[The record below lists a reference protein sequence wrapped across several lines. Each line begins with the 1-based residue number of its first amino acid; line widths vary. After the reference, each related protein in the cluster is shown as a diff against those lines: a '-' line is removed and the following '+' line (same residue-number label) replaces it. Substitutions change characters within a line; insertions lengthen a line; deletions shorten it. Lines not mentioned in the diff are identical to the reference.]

1 MIQEKAKKYVR
12 EVPDFPKPGILF
24 RDLTPILA
32 HPELCTEIESFFA
45 EAFRAE
51 RIDAVAAL
59 EARGF
64 WFGPGISRKL
74 NVPFIPIRKKG
85 KLPFRTIER
94 SYALEYGQAVVE
106 MHVDAVQPGMR
117 ILIHDDLIATGGSAV
132 AAAELIENAGGVV
145 AGFSFLV
152 EISGLKGRER
162 LNRFSQNIV
171 SLIIY

>member
-1 MIQEKAKKYVR
+1 MIQEKAKACVR
-12 EVPDFPKPGILF
+12 DIPDFPKPGILF
-24 RDLTPILA
+24 RDLTPLLA
-32 HPELCTEIESFFA
+32 RPDLCSEIDSFFA
-45 EAFRAE
+45 DAFSACDV
-51 RIDAVAAL
+51 DAVAAL

-74 NVPFIPIRKKG
+74 KVPFIPIRKKG
-85 KLPFRTIER
+85 KLPYRTIER

-106 MHVDAVQPGMR
+106 MHVDAVKPGMR

-132 AAAELIENAGGVV
+132 AAAELIENSGGTV

-152 EISGLKGRER
+152 EISDLKGRDR

-171 SLIIY
+171 SLITY

>member
-1 MIQEKAKKYVR
+1 MIQEKAKACVR
-12 EVPDFPKPGILF
+12 DVPDFPKPGILF

-32 HPELCTEIESFFA
+32 RPDLCIEIDDFFA
-45 EAFRAE
+45 DIFRNQD
-51 RIDAVAAL
+51 IDAVAAL

-64 WFGPGISRKL
+64 WFGPSISRKL

-152 EISGLKGRER
+152 EISDLKGRDR
-162 LNRFSQNIV
+162 LNRFSPNIV
-171 SLIIY
+171 SLITY